1 MSLVSNY
8 ATLNTGGQNF
18 NITFA
23 IPDNCEYS
31 VKSSGK
37 VCTITVQLKSGQ
49 TQPSQ
54 RTITY
59 TVSTTAVNNELD
71 ANFVQILNGITTT
84 KPKTTVETC

>member
-1 MSLVSNY
+1 MALVTNY

-23 IPDNCEYS
+23 IPENCEYS
-31 VKSSGK
+31 VNQSGK
-37 VCTITVQLKSGQ
+37 VCTITVQLKPGQ
-49 TQPSQ
+49 TQPSV
-54 RTITY
+54 RSLTY
-59 TVSTTAVNNELD
+59 TVSTIAVNNELD